1 MRRLVR
7 CVCLL
12 ILLAEASG
20 CKSVRQSTASQRAQW
35 EGEVERELT
44 AVVDSVLRYELEGSS
59 RWEWTQLDCSL
70 DTVRPDATA
79 PRLRVTRLTRTA
91 SVAARRESAVGD
103 SLAVRSK
110 GQVQERSEQSAHDTR
125 QTRTPGLSLLGLV
138 GAIVVVLSIIY
149 IIIKRR

>member
-12 ILLAEASG
+12 ILLAEAAG
-20 CKSVRQSTASQRAQW
+20 CKSVRQSTVSQQAQW
-35 EGEVERELT
+35 VGEVERELT
-44 AVVDSVLRYELEGSS
+44 AVVDSVSRYELEGNT
-59 RWEWTQLDCSL
+59 RWEWVQLDCSL

-79 PRLRVTRLTRTA
+79 PRLRITRLTRTA
-91 SVAARRESAVGD
+91 SVAARRESAAGD
-103 SLAVRSK
+103 SLVVRST
-110 GQVQERSEQSAHDTR
+110 GLVQGRDERSVHDTI
-125 QTRTPGLSLLGLV
+125 QTRTPGLPLLGLA

>member
-35 EGEVERELT
+35 EVERELT
-44 AVVDSVLRYELEGSS
+44 AVVDSVLRYELEGST
-59 RWEWTQLDCSL
+59 RWEWTQLDWSL

-110 GQVQERSEQSAHDTR
+110 GQVQGRSEQSAHDTR

>member
-20 CKSVRQSTASQRAQW
+20 CKSVRQSTASQQAS
-35 EGEVERELT
+35 T
-44 AVVDSVLRYELEGSS
+44 

-110 GQVQERSEQSAHDTR
+110 GQVQGRSEQSAHDTR

>member
-20 CKSVRQSTASQRAQW
+20 CKSVRQSTASHRAQW
-35 EGEVERELT
+35 EVERELT
-44 AVVDSVLRYELEGSS
+44 AVVDSVLRYELEGST
-59 RWEWTQLDCSL
+59 RWEWTQLDWSL

-110 GQVQERSEQSAHDTR
+110 GQVQGRSEQSAHDTR

>member
-20 CKSVRQSTASQRAQW
+20 CKSVRQSTASQQAQW
-35 EGEVERELT
+35 EVERELT
-44 AVVDSVLRYELEGSS
+44 AVVDSVLRYELEGST

-110 GQVQERSEQSAHDTR
+110 GQVQGRSEQSAHDTR
-125 QTRTPGLSLLGLV
+125 QTRTPGLSLLGLA

>member
-70 DTVRPDATA
+70 DTVRPDA
-79 PRLRVTRLTRTA
+79 PNCP
-91 SVAARRESAVGD
+91 
-103 SLAVRSK
+103 SLA
-110 GQVQERSEQSAHDTR
+110 GDPPH
-125 QTRTPGLSLLGLV
+125 PHGLGSGP
-138 GAIVVVLSIIY
+138 S
-149 IIIKRR
+149 